1 MKGERVIASCSRGKT
16 EWLTEDFVKKKQ
28 KKKHVAYYTISQ
40 STYLNMKLLH
50 FPVFCTLS

>member
-16 EWLTEDFVKKKQ
+16 ELLTEDFVKKK
-28 KKKHVAYYTISQ
+28 KNKHVAYYTISQ